1 MIDYVDIAEKVRNGR
16 TNLGLTQAQLAE
28 KADVSRHTVWRIE
41 SGQCG
46 SISFESVN
54 RVINAAGFDLRTTQG
69 INAKPAQPVS
79 GEELHAMYSAQYFSV
94 KLAGDDD

>member
-1 MIDYVDIAEKVRNGR
+1 MIDYIDIAEKVRNGR
-16 TNLGLTQAQLAE
+16 VKYGLTQAQLAE

-54 RVINAAGFDLRTTQG
+54 RVLNAVSFDLRVTLG
-69 INAKPAQPVS
+69 VNAEPAAPVS
-79 GEELHAMYSAQYFSV
+79 GEELERLFMAQYAYV
-94 KLAGDDD
+94 KLPGEDG

>member
-16 TNLGLTQAQLAE
+16 IKYGLTQAQLAE

-54 RVINAAGFDLRTTQG
+54 RVLNAVSFDLRVTLG
-69 INAKPAQPVS
+69 VNAKPAAPMS
-79 GEELHAMYSAQYFSV
+79 GEDVNAWLDAQYFSIA
-94 KLAGDDD
+94 LPGDDD

>member
-1 MIDYVDIAEKVRNGR
+1 MLDYLDIAEKVRNGR
-16 TNLGLTQAQLAE
+16 EKYGLTQAQLAE

-54 RVINAAGFDLRTTQG
+54 RVLNAVSFDLRVSWGINAAPTQL
-69 INAKPAQPVS
+69 ATA
-79 GEELHAMYSAQYFSV
+79 EEAEAWFNAQYFSL
-94 KLAGDDD
+94 KLPGDDG